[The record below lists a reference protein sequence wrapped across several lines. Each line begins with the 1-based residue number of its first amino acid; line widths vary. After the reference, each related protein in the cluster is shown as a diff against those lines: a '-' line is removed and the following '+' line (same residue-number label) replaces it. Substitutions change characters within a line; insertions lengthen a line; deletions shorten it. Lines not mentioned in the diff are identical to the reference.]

1 MPDPHRR
8 DQRICISH
16 RHKREDM
23 HSTQSSTARSPP
35 RVCPGRQTERVEGNT
50 YYANFTNRWRH
61 HAACRT
67 KEGATMKK
75 LMVLLL
81 AGCLVVLSPGFSKG
95 AADDEG
101 DDSSGGGQIPLS
113 ALAGTYAVT
122 LQGPLVLCFENAPPF
137 SNAKCGSMGSI
148 AVSFSIIQVGAVTRD
163 AAGNGCATVTQSYTD
178 LPVDTS
184 PPFVAVGVHNVS
196 KIPSYDPTTGTGDNS
211 VTSYSGGQC
220 HGATFDSTG
229 ATAQSTST
237 AHFAASDHGKRID
250 GVVTS

>member
-1 MPDPHRR
+1 
-8 DQRICISH
+8 
-16 RHKREDM
+16 
-23 HSTQSSTARSPP
+23 
-35 RVCPGRQTERVEGNT
+35 
-50 YYANFTNRWRH
+50 
-61 HAACRT
+61 
-67 KEGATMKK
+67 MKK

-137 SNAKCGSMGSI
+137 SNAKCGSTGSI
-148 AVSFSIIQVGAVTRD
+148 AVSFSLIQVGAVTRD
-163 AAGNGCATVTQSYTD
+163 AAGNGCATYTITYTD

-184 PPFVAVGVHNVS
+184 PPFVDAGIHNVG
-196 KIPSYDPTTGTGDNS
+196 KITSYDPTTATGDS
-211 VTSYSGGQC
+211 SATAYSGGTC
-220 HGATFDSTG
+220 NGATFDSTG
-229 ATAQSTST
+229 ATVQSTST

-250 GVVTS
+250 GVVTSLTNAVGSVGDFSFSFTQLHH

>member
-1 MPDPHRR
+1 
-8 DQRICISH
+8 
-16 RHKREDM
+16 
-23 HSTQSSTARSPP
+23 
-35 RVCPGRQTERVEGNT
+35 
-50 YYANFTNRWRH
+50 
-61 HAACRT
+61 
-67 KEGATMKK
+67 MKK

-148 AVSFSIIQVGAVTRD
+148 AVSFSIIQVGAMTRD
-163 AAGNGCATVTQSYTD
+163 AAGNGCATYTITYTD

-196 KIPSYDPTTGTGDNS
+196 KITSYDPTTASGDYS

-220 HGATFDSTG
+220 HGATFDGTG
-229 ATAQSTST
+229 ATVQSTAT
-237 AHFAASDHGKRID
+237 NHFAASDHGKRVD
-250 GVVTS
+250 GVTTSLTNAVGSIGDFSFSFTQLSH